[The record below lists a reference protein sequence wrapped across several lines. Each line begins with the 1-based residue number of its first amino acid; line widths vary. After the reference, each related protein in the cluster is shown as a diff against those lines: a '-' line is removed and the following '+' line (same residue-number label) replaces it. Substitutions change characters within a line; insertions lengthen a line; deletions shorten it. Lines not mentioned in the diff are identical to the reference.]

1 MATTYTL
8 ISSSTVGSSGSSQ
21 VDFTSIP
28 QTYTDLNVLISA
40 RNTHNNYYGFYM
52 RFNSNSSG
60 YTSRRLRQSGT
71 TVASDTSTD
80 IHWNPSDFTGSVF
93 SSTSI
98 YIPNY
103 TGSSYKSAS
112 IDSVAENNATNNS
125 NSLYAWLWSNTSAIT
140 SISFGTFDAGAPD
153 KFAQYSTFYLYGI
166 SNA

>member
-21 VDFTSIP
+21 VDFLSIP

-40 RNTHNNYYGFYM
+40 RNTHNNYGGFYM

-60 YTSRRLRQSGT
+60 YTSRRLKGEGT
-71 TVASDTSTD
+71 TVASDTNLETPWEEST
-80 IHWNPSDFTGSVF
+80 WTGSVF
-93 SSTSI
+93 GNASI

-112 IDSVAENNATNNS
+112 IDAVTENNGTSFRNTLNAF
-125 NSLYAWLWSNTSAIT
+125 LWSNTSAIT
-140 SISFGTFDAGAPD
+140 SISFSTFDAGAPD

-166 SNA
+166 SNS